1 MKLQIEDISKFIGG
15 VKSLSNSNQ
24 ILAIMLETNDTGA
37 SLIYSDS
44 KKALYKAISADV
56 SEDEKGKTYVLE
68 FNTLSDGISKAQSSG
83 NIKCTDIDLDL
94 STVSTNELIKA
105 TADKF
110 MAYQVGDDVEDKKI
124 STIEFWIKAYL
135 KESASAKYSNLT
147 RFDYKDIMFSNEEK
161 DTWDRTELLDLIKK
175 LSKGD
180 DGKAAYVSPKKKA
193 GFIVNRTSLFYMD
206 CDVNIGFSA
215 NKQIVKAILDIIN
228 RYGSESLSVS
238 VTDKRYC
245 SIYSE
250 NDFGVWFEMAPFKEL
265 DGTMLNNYEK
275 NSSGEDRSYNDIEIL
290 LNKEATLDMIKA
302 SQVGNKND
310 SSVINIDYSKSE
322 LIFGSDKTGQSS
334 LSVNL
339 RHKDGK
345 DKTTLGIVY
354 KVWEDILSNC
364 DGVYT
369 KLGIDII
376 DEKSVYLRFSDLD
389 ENGESKAVMYTLATE
404 RS

>member
-1 MKLQIEDISKFIGG
+1 
-15 VKSLSNSNQ
+15 
-24 ILAIMLETNDTGA
+24 
-37 SLIYSDS
+37 
-44 KKALYKAISADV
+44 
-56 SEDEKGKTYVLE
+56 
-68 FNTLSDGISKAQSSG
+68 
-83 NIKCTDIDLDL
+83 
-94 STVSTNELIKA
+94 
-105 TADKF
+105 
-110 MAYQVGDDVEDKKI
+110 
-124 STIEFWIKAYL
+124 
-135 KESASAKYSNLT
+135 
-147 RFDYKDIMFSNEEK
+147 
-161 DTWDRTELLDLIKK
+161 
-175 LSKGD
+175 
-180 DGKAAYVSPKKKA
+180 
-193 GFIVNRTSLFYMD
+193 
-206 CDVNIGFSA
+206 
-215 NKQIVKAILDIIN
+215 
-228 RYGSESLSVS
+228 
-238 VTDKRYC
+238 
-245 SIYSE
+245 
-250 NDFGVWFEMAPFKEL
+250 
-265 DGTMLNNYEK
+265 MLNNYEK
-275 NSSGEDRSYNDIEIL
+275 NRSGEDRSYNDIEIL